1 MQSVG
6 SYLHKQLRP
15 WSDMSSNLTMHKYS
29 RFFTRPE
36 LPYYL
41 IIWSTLFLCALG
53 LTMVLSASTVTSLS
67 ESGNTYSI
75 FIKQFF
81 FLIIGGFGF
90 YWSHRV
96 RGLIWPKIARY
107 SLSISIIILLL
118 PFIPNLGKNING
130 NRNWI
135 EIAGFTLQP
144 SEFAK
149 FGLILWCALQLRKIG
164 DAPSKLKNFLRLLPG
179 LFVIEIL
186 ILFGNDLGTAL
197 LVLIIFVGVLFIS
210 GAPMKLFAA
219 IGVFGV
225 VIGSAFVL
233 SSNYRMGRFAAL
245 FDPFDERYYKFAGWQ
260 PAHSIMGLAS
270 GGLWGSGL
278 GASKQK
284 WANLAEA
291 HTDFIFSVI
300 GEELGLLGTLLVL
313 ALYAALIYSILRVAL
328 KTKDDFSR
336 YVTAGVACWLIA
348 QITINVGS
356 ATSLVPVIGVT
367 LPLISYGGS
376 SLLANLIAI
385 GYVLGVARR
394 TPEIADGIKASRLRK
409 MNQ

>member
-1 MQSVG
+1 M
-6 SYLHKQLRP
+6 
-15 WSDMSSNLTMHKYS
+15 
-29 RFFTRPE
+29 
-36 LPYYL
+36 
-41 IIWSTLFLCALG
+41 
-53 LTMVLSASTVTSLS
+53 
-67 ESGNTYSI
+67 
-75 FIKQFF
+75 
-81 FLIIGGFGF
+81 
-90 YWSHRV
+90 
-96 RGLIWPKIARY
+96 
-107 SLSISIIILLL
+107 
-118 PFIPNLGKNING
+118 
-130 NRNWI
+130 
-135 EIAGFTLQP
+135 QP

-149 FGLILWCALQLRKIG
+149 FGLILWCSLQLRKIG
-164 DAPSKLKNFLRLLPG
+164 NAPTQRNHFLILLPG
-179 LFVIEIL
+179 LIAIEIL
-186 ILFGNDLGTAL
+186 ILLGRDLGTAL
-197 LVLIIFVGVLFIS
+197 LVLIIFTGVLFIS
-210 GAPMKLFAA
+210 GAPIKHFAA
-219 IGVFGV
+219 IGVLGV
-225 VIGSAFVL
+225 VIGTAFVL
-233 SSNYRMGRFAAL
+233 SSDYRIGRFAAL

-313 ALYAALIYSILRVAL
+313 ALYVALIYSILRVAL
-328 KTKDDFSR
+328 KTKDHFSR
-336 YVTAGVACWLIA
+336 YVTAGIACWLIA

-356 ATSLVPVIGVT
+356 ATSLLPVIGVT

-394 TPEIADGIKASRLRK
+394 TPEIADGIRASRLRK

>member
-1 MQSVG
+1 
-6 SYLHKQLRP
+6 
-15 WSDMSSNLTMHKYS
+15 MSSNLTVRKYS
-29 RFFTRPE
+29 RIFTRPE

-81 FLIIGGFGF
+81 FLILGGFAF
-90 YWSHRV
+90 YWAYRV
-96 RGLIWPKIARY
+96 RGSIWPKIARY
-107 SLSISIIILLL
+107 SLSISILILLL

-130 NRNWI
+130 NQNWI

-164 DAPSKLKNFLRLLPG
+164 DAPAKQSTFWILLPG
-179 LFVIEIL
+179 LVAIEAL
-186 ILFGNDLGTAL
+186 ILRGRDLGTGL
-197 LVLIIFVGVLFIS
+197 LVLIIFTGVLFIS
-210 GAPMKLFAA
+210 GAPLKHFTV
-219 IGVFGV
+219 IGALGV
-225 VIGSAFVL
+225 VVGTAYVL
-233 SSNYRMGRFAAL
+233 NSNYRMGRFAAL

-313 ALYAALIYSILRVAL
+313 ALYVALIYSILRVAL

-336 YVTAGVACWLIA
+336 YVTAGIACWLIA

-356 ATSLVPVIGVT
+356 ATSLLPVIGVT

-394 TPEIADGIKASRLRK
+394 TPEIADGIKASKLRK

>member
-1 MQSVG
+1 
-6 SYLHKQLRP
+6 
-15 WSDMSSNLTMHKYS
+15 MSNNLKLQKYS
-29 RFFTRPE
+29 RILTRPE
-36 LPYYL
+36 LPYFL
-41 IIWSTLFLCALG
+41 IIWSTAFLCALG
-53 LTMVLSASTVTSLS
+53 LTMVLSSSTVTSLQ

-81 FLIIGGFGF
+81 FLILGSSAA
-90 YWSHRV
+90 YWAFKV
-96 RGLIWPKIARY
+96 KGLIWPQIARY
-107 SLSISIIILLL
+107 ALSISIVILLL
-118 PFIPNLGKNING
+118 PFVPFLGKNING

-149 FGLILWCALQLRKIG
+149 LGLILWCALRLRTLG
-164 DAPSKLKNFLRLLPG
+164 QVPGSKNLIFLIAPG
-179 LFVIEIL
+179 LVAIELL
-186 ILFGNDLGTAL
+186 ILLERDLGTAL
-197 LVLIIFVGVLFIS
+197 LVLIIFGGILFIS
-210 GAPMKLFAA
+210 GAPIKNFVALLALGA
-219 IGVFGV
+219 IVGT
-225 VIGSAFVL
+225 AFIL
-233 SSNYRMGRFAAL
+233 SSDYRMSRFAAL
-245 FDPFDERYYKFAGWQ
+245 FNPFDERYYKFSGWQ

-313 ALYAALIYSILRVAL
+313 ALYAALIYSILRVAI

-336 YVTAGVACWLIA
+336 YATAGIACWFIA
-348 QITINVGS
+348 QVVINIGS
-356 ATSLVPVIGVT
+356 VTSVIPVIGVT
-367 LPLISYGGS
+367 LPFISYGGS

-385 GYVLGVARR
+385 GFVLGVARR
-394 TPEIADGIKASRLRK
+394 TPEISEGIKASRMRK
-409 MNQ
+409 LSQ

>member
-1 MQSVG
+1 
-6 SYLHKQLRP
+6 
-15 WSDMSSNLTMHKYS
+15 MSSNLTLRKYS
-29 RFFTRPE
+29 RIFTRPE
-36 LPYYL
+36 LPYFL
-41 IIWSTLFLCALG
+41 IIWSTIFLCALG
-53 LTMVLSASTVTSLS
+53 LTMVLSASTVKSLQ

-75 FIKQFF
+75 FIRQFF
-81 FLIIGGFGF
+81 FLILGAMATYWAYRVQGG
-90 YWSHRV
+90 
-96 RGLIWPKIARY
+96 IWQRIAKI

-135 EIAGFTLQP
+135 EILGFTLQP

-149 FGLILWCALQLRKIG
+149 FGLILWCALQLRNIDVSTKG
-164 DAPSKLKNFLRLLPG
+164 KNPFIAILPG
-179 LFVIEIL
+179 LVIIEGL
-186 ILFGNDLGTAL
+186 ILMERDLGTAL
-197 LVLIIFVGVLFIS
+197 LILLIFAGILFTT
-210 GAPMKLFAA
+210 GAPIKHF
-219 IGVFGV
+219 IIV
-225 VIGSAFVL
+225 
-233 SSNYRMGRFAAL
+233 AAL
-245 FDPFDERYYKFAGWQ
+245 GVIVGGAFIISSSYRLSRFGALFNPFDERYYKFSGWQ

-313 ALYAALIYSILRVAL
+313 ALYAALIYAMLRVAL
-328 KTKDDFSR
+328 KTKDSFSR
-336 YVTAGVACWLIA
+336 YATAGVACWFIV
-348 QITINVGS
+348 QVGVNIGS
-356 ATSLVPVIGVT
+356 VTSIIPVIGVT

-376 SLLANLIAI
+376 SLLANLLAI

-394 TPEIADGIKASRLRK
+394 TPEISDGIKANRIRK
-409 MNQ
+409 LNR